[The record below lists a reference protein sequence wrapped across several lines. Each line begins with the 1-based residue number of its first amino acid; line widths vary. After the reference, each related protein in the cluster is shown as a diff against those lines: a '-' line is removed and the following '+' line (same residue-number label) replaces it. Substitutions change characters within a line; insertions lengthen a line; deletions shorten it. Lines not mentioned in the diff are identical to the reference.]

1 MASLDQLLV
10 LQEHDTTAEQLRHR
24 RLTLPQRDQL
34 VAHEQE
40 LASVEQQTVTVQGQR
55 DDVARTQKRLEDEV
69 ASVEAKVA
77 DVHAKLYGGSVTS
90 PRELQALQD
99 DESSLKRHQ
108 TNVED
113 KVLEQMELALPL
125 DEQLA
130 SVQQQRDDVAR
141 SQKRLEDEVATV
153 EAKVADVHGKL
164 YGGSVTAPKE
174 LQALQDDETSL
185 KRHQGNVEDKVLEQM
200 ELAVPLDDELEALA
214 ARRVELEQLAVRADQ
229 AITVAE
235 AEIDAE
241 LAVVLAERDDI
252 AAELDPESVA
262 TYEQLRHDLG
272 GIAVARLVG
281 TNCGGCHLTLS
292 AVELDRV
299 RHSPPDV
306 MVFCGECGRLLVH

>member
-24 RLTLPQRDQL
+24 RLTLPQREQL

-40 LASVEQQTVTVQGQR
+40 LAAVEQQTVDVQGQR
-55 DDVARTQKRLEDEV
+55 DEVARTQRRLEDEV

-77 DVHAKLYGGSVTS
+77 DVHGKLYGGSVTS

-125 DEQLA
+125 DEQLE
-130 SVQQQRDDVAR
+130 QLRAR
-141 SQKRLEDEVATV
+141 S
-153 EAKVADVHGKL
+153 
-164 YGGSVTAPKE
+164 
-174 LQALQDDETSL
+174 
-185 KRHQGNVEDKVLEQM
+185 
-200 ELAVPLDDELEALA
+200 
-214 ARRVELEQLAVRADQ
+214 VELSAALTDTAASL
-229 AITVAE
+229 TVAE
-235 AEIDAE
+235 AEIDVE
-241 LAVVLAERDDI
+241 LDGVLAERAEV
-252 AAELDPESVA
+252 AATLEPSQIA

-272 GIAVARLVG
+272 GIGVARLVG

-292 AVELDRV
+292 AVELDRI
-299 RHSPPDV
+299 RHAPADEL
-306 MVFCGECGRLLVH
+306 VFCGECGRLLVR

>member
-1 MASLDQLLV
+1 MGSFDQLLV
-10 LQEHDTTAEQLRHR
+10 LQEHDTTVEQLRHR
-24 RLTLPQRDQL
+24 RATLPEREQL
-34 VAHEQE
+34 VAHRQD
-40 LASVEQQTVTVQGQR
+40 L
-55 DDVARTQKRLEDEV
+55 VA
-69 ASVEAKVA
+69 
-77 DVHAKLYGGSVTS
+77 
-90 PRELQALQD
+90 
-99 DESSLKRHQ
+99 
-108 TNVED
+108 
-113 KVLEQMELALPL
+113 LEQ
-125 DEQLA
+125 QLA

-153 EAKVADVHGKL
+153 EAKVADVHSKL